1 MLKVDLQKTW
11 FHITKLKESKILE
24 ARYNLVDWNFDW
36 QLDREDFVFK
46 ELIQDLFTGN
56 RCKYLVA

>member
-11 FHITKLKESKILE
+11 FHITKLKECNIIE

-36 QLDREDFVFK
+36 QLDREDFVFE
-46 ELIQDLFTGN
+46 ELIGPL
-56 RCKYLVA
+56 Y